1 MVGAI
6 HFNVPARR
14 LVMLDGFIIEEL
26 RRREREKLRK
36 EDARRPRLELPLD
49 REYLPSREH
58 EDDEEKDLP
67 SSSVVVIEM

>member
-1 MVGAI
+1 
-6 HFNVPARR
+6 
-14 LVMLDGFIIEEL
+14 MLDGFIIEEL

-49 REYLPSREH
+49 REYAPRADDQ
-58 EDDEEKDLP
+58 DDEDKDLP

>member
-1 MVGAI
+1 MVGACN
-6 HFNVPARR
+6 FNVPARR

-26 RRREREKLRK
+26 RRREREKMRK

-49 REYLPSREH
+49 REYVPRPEDT
-58 EDDEEKDLP
+58 DDEDKDLP